1 MPIFVDV
8 HHVVLQVLGNDFFFT
23 AGLVDKA
30 WLNGPENTINLTNS
44 ANIAE
49 LR

>member
-8 HHVVLQVLGNDFFFT
+8 HHVVLQVLGNEDFFT

-30 WLNGPENTINLTNS
+30 WHYGDSITVTVH
-44 ANIAE
+44 
-49 LR
+49 